1 MPERESS
8 GQELAKGAER
18 VAAHA
23 AATVVGL
30 ILMILGLGMGV
41 SIVLL
46 PLGIAVGLVG
56 LAVVFWG
63 LFARAEAK
71 QEPPADLAPKVEDKV
86 V

>member
-1 MPERESS
+1 MAERETS
-8 GQELAKGAER
+8 GQELAKGAES
-18 VAAHA
+18 VAVHA
-23 AATVVGL
+23 AAIVVGL

-63 LFARAEAK
+63 LFGRAAAK
-71 QEPPADLAPKVEDKV
+71 QGPPAEPAPKVEEQ
-86 V
+86 